1 MINTDTESP
10 GKEMEVVEVV
20 EALYTLERQTGV
32 DSRQIA
38 DFLEGKCWA
47 DSSEIKDKMRIFT
60 NHF

>member
-1 MINTDTESP
+1 
-10 GKEMEVVEVV
+10 MEVVEVI

>member
-1 MINTDTESP
+1 MTNTDTESP
-10 GKEMEVVEVV
+10 GKEMDVVKVI

-32 DSRQIA
+32 DSRHIA

-60 NHF
+60 NHL